1 MGITN
6 LKRRIDMRKC
16 WKWSVLLPYI
26 GIMILL
32 NTAWAVASELGPVT
46 NIHAVSEHEIN
57 QPSQATV
64 IEIEWSLPE
73 GYTKDE
79 IEGYY
84 YQFDQSEFYE
94 FDEFNTGALQTSQKA
109 ISHDYKNDSFNDA
122 FIYFHIAAVALDD
135 NDDPII
141 GTTENIGPF
150 RIDTVQP
157 QGVGVSTESV
167 TYNQSIELSLIAESS
182 NLEVLISNIGF
193 VPSDSGW
200 IPFKSKMNWII
211 PEGDGLKTIY
221 VQFRDIAGN
230 ISQATTTTELIST
243 PSVTLQSPLSGP
255 TNQSMITVFANF
267 SQPVTF
273 SQNDMILDNA
283 EIDQFTES
291 ASGNEYTI
299 VLTPQNDGLVHLTIP
314 ENAAGGIVSSQ
325 VFEIMVDRQN
335 PTINIESDIPLFTNT
350 APWSITIA
358 INEAVIGFDESDLVV
373 ENAIINSFDE
383 LKYIATISP
392 ADQGDVTI
400 SVLSNS
406 FTDAAGNYNA
416 DAIQLI
422 RTYDTNP
429 PSLKLER
436 ETTIP
441 LGSEFDAQYSV
452 IAIDYIDGNLTDMI
466 DISGNVD
473 SSKIEDYI
481 LTYSVTDRAGNS
493 ISITRTV
500 HVEESPFDVAIHSPL
515 NSPTNAQTIP
525 VIITFDRAVDSFNYT
540 QISFEN
546 VTNSV
551 VTGSAQKYTIVLTP
565 NTDGMIRFSIPEDY
579 AKDNSGNGNN
589 ASEIFEI
596 TVDRKNP
603 SVNIA
608 SDIPDYANTPC
619 SITITI
625 DEAVVNFDLEDIDVT
640 NGTAQNLIPD
650 GNTYTADISP
660 VTQGLVTIVIPSGKF
675 KDPADNENIESNAI
689 SYTFDSISPEI
700 TLNTSES
707 SPTNAQSI
715 HVEAI
720 LTEPVLEFNADK
732 LNTVNASIAQN
743 SFEGSYTAYSFDLI
757 PPETPGS
764 ITVTVDSGIL
774 EDRAGNKNKNIETLT
789 IAYEPFH
796 YTLTVDETK
805 AGAYLPG
812 HVLTIPVT
820 IRYSPGMTAIGYEF
834 ALPDTWQFVSVG
846 GLDIPPN
853 IKERELIEFS
863 WIDNQIESNMI
874 SFHYTLSIPDTEN
887 SDPEHISATVKF
899 RYADS
904 LEETRNVSFD
914 ANLQDIT
921 ASQLVDSNLYI
932 AGEPT
937 KIQIKI
943 QELNESMGFNKFS
956 AIGIAVNIP
965 VDWTFEG
972 AEGDGIPYTKD
983 IDSGN
988 LEFAWY
994 DLKDFSPT
1002 NPIDLSYYI
1011 VSPDD
1016 ATSEETITA
1025 ILKYRFS
1032 NGSEQSEPL
1041 DSIVLVPKDT
1051 IQPDVSITSNIPEYS
1066 NTDAWQITIT
1076 FSEPVKDFEYNDIDV
1091 VNGES
1096 TQLKTITQ
1104 QVYVASISPT
1114 NQGEIVISIPAGIAS
1129 DMSGL
1134 PNTQSIPYTRIYDI
1148 EPPQIILNGAS
1159 PAYISVN
1166 DEYTDPGADAS
1177 DNTCVTDQVSISGSV
1192 DTSTEGVYH
1201 LVYSVD
1207 DCAGNTGSVTRTV
1220 YVETFHPTLTVHTIG
1235 GAYLPDNHFVLSATM
1250 NFTKGTNT
1258 IEYVVTLPKN
1268 WQFESV
1274 WGSKIPEV
1282 NENNN
1287 QIFLGWENVSDTLDQ
1302 ITFVYTLIVPDSVSD
1317 DYELPVNVN
1326 YTYDNNH
1333 YTVTETVDIV
1343 KQEIFA
1349 EHTPKS
1355 NAYYNNGTVG
1365 IDVKIKLE
1373 KEANNYNN
1381 LSAVGLLVQLPD
1393 GWYYYNESNIHPSLS
1408 DVTSMQFP
1416 KKNDTDLLQ
1425 FAWFDIKN
1433 NEISF
1438 TYDIKTPTVTESE
1451 TITATVQYR
1460 FANGPKRCIKLN
1472 DLTFNFSHRPSIAG
1486 IAPAN
1491 GETTNSGLISL
1502 TFTETVIGFEEDDLI
1517 IYNGSLKESSFTG
1530 GYTDINYSFV
1540 IENSSQGEF
1549 GFTIK
1554 ESSLK
1559 DMDGLTNTV
1568 LTYSYIYDSEPTKI
1582 TIMTSEPSTTHS
1594 LSIPVTVIF
1603 NEPVIG
1609 FTESD
1614 ILLTN
1619 AAMDYLKGSDLTY
1632 TFNIIPEAP
1641 GEITVFIDSSAVSDH
1656 AGNKNLQSN
1665 ILKLTYQPFDV
1676 IVTCDTDAGSYMPDF
1691 EYFVSIVIHFTQGMS
1706 SVGYHVTYPSDWNYD
1721 SVWGDDVPPTIHDQN
1736 NILEFSWLNMPKDR
1750 DTLSFTYALR
1760 VPANEQRE
1768 SLTIPV
1774 TIKYRHGDDV
1784 EKTEDAS
1791 FSAHLQKVEAKH
1803 SSPNNIFITNYALP
1817 VNVNIQL
1824 TEETSIYNK
1833 FSSIGL
1839 NVYVPDGWVF
1849 DHVKANSQSITP
1861 DVVPDSTDEAIL
1873 QFAWFNINDLSN
1885 KPIDFTYYVKP
1896 LSDSEYAEITATVNY
1911 RYANGM
1917 ENFVLLDTLSLRKES
1932 LIVTHSCPKKFLN
1945 QLNVT
1950 TLIEYNGKQS
1960 SLKDLK
1966 LALTIPDDWNISG
1979 IAPPAYLDNSDNII
1993 YLDTAYKESPLEIQY
2008 TLIPVQSAQDIE
2020 ISAQMTYKRSGIGST
2035 DIALTQSA
2043 EPVTLT
2049 SIKTNQIVIQEIEGV
2064 ESIAETYYYTP
2075 DQTIRIKDTISS
2087 ALAITSAIITVD
2099 LPQGVTFEKASSNP
2113 EIQNNTLIFTVTSAN
2128 PVTRLELWYELKCSG
2143 SGKKVIATEAK
2154 IGGQPVDITSPL
2166 LLYDNLRP
2174 EPLVNHHIAEISN
2187 VSPMELTLTFSK
2199 PINFENLPEDAFALT
2214 NATIADVIT
2223 IQDKFIYQLNIMP
2236 KDGNVKIVIPENV
2249 IRDNLGTFNSF
2260 VEILSVV
2267 YDSQAPSIETIELPQ
2282 ATNLDM
2288 VPVTIIFSEPVEG
2301 FDLQDLVIA
2310 NGTAYSLNQ
2319 QDNIY
2324 TLNIQPTGQGAV
2336 SIEIK
2341 PGVLQDKAGNFFA
2354 DSRIETFTYD
2364 TVPPEISD
2372 LSYSPETIDTVMP
2385 VLLTITLSEPCP
2397 TFAEHNINV
2406 SSGNIISWEI
2416 VENVV
2421 TTIIKPDSC
2430 GELTIHIVNLQD
2442 AAGNMQSNESTDL
2455 NPIHIPIN
2463 CTTFCGTVKNEDGE
2477 SFPEVTVDVSFP
2489 VDPIYPSTKTDD
2501 NGRYTLHLPKM
2512 DEKNYAFRLVKHN
2525 YITQTFTSES
2535 APDDITT
2542 IHELP
2547 LQNMKRIEITT
2558 YQYTVTCSVTADSL
2572 TPSSIVTVISANS
2585 DPSNATSVATY
2596 SDSDN
2601 LYYLYFLRKPNS
2613 TIISASM
2620 GDYSAKKFIPST
2632 DLVGNSMDL
2641 SLNMTKPVLPSEN
2654 QQYIESSIIVSKE
2667 DGGNL
2672 KLQSS
2677 SGASIAEIEI
2687 LPGAMNMNA
2696 EVKAET
2702 KDKRKS
2708 PFATYSQLVDIN
2720 TEAAIIG
2727 ELIVKIK
2734 ITGDFNNIL
2743 RGKNAVFW
2751 AKNHQEFIAGNVQ
2764 EIPLEDILSV
2774 DQEPGFVRFKMRH
2787 LTTVAVGDTGLRDPD
2802 AGQRRCF
2809 ISTLQSVTFNPTLI
2823 FLTLTFVVGF
2833 FRNCILR
2840 RK

>member
-193 VPSDSGW
+193 LPSDTGW

-230 ISQATTTTELIST
+230 ISQANTTTELIST

-283 EIDQFTES
+283 AIDQFTKS

-350 APWSITIA
+350 APWSITIS
-358 INEAVIGFDESDLVV
+358 INEAVSGFDDSDLVV
-373 ENAIINSFDE
+373 ENASIDSFDKNE

-392 ADQGDVTI
+392 ANQGAVTI

-406 FTDAAGNYNA
+406 FTDAAKNYNA
-416 DAIQLI
+416 DAIQFI

-441 LGSEFDAQYSV
+441 LGSEFDAHYSV

-466 DISGNVD
+466 DISGDVD
-473 SSKIEDYI
+473 SSTIEDYI

-565 NTDGMIRFSIPEDY
+565 DTDDLVRVTIPEDC
-579 AKDNSGNGNN
+579 AKDIFGNGNTT
-589 ASEIFEI
+589 SDIFEI
-596 TVDRKNP
+596 AVDRKKP
-603 SVNIA
+603 SVHIA
-608 SDIPDYANTPC
+608 SDIAAYANTPC

-625 DEAVVNFDLEDIDVT
+625 DEAVVNFDLEDIVVT

-707 SPTNAQSI
+707 SPTHAQSI

-774 EDRAGNKNKNIETLT
+774 EDRAGNTNKNIETLT

-812 HVLTIPVT
+812 HVLTIPVI
-820 IRYSPGMTAIGYEF
+820 IRYSPGMTSIGYEF
-834 ALPDTWQFVSVG
+834 ALPDTWHFVSVG

-853 IKERELIEFS
+853 KKERELIEFS

-904 LEETRNVSFD
+904 LEETRIVSFD

-1016 ATSEETITA
+1016 ATSDETITA

-1076 FSEPVKDFEYNDIDV
+1076 FSEPVNDFEYNDIHV

-1148 EPPQIILNGAS
+1148 EPPQISLKGDS
-1159 PAYISVN
+1159 PAYIIVN
-1166 DEYTDPGADAS
+1166 NVYTDPGADVS
-1177 DNTCVTDQVSISGSV
+1177 DNACVTDQVSISGSV
-1192 DTSTEGVYH
+1192 NTSTEGVYH

-1250 NFTKGTNT
+1250 DFTKGTNT
-1258 IEYVVTLPKN
+1258 IEYVVALPEN

-1274 WGSKIPEV
+1274 WGDNVDSTPDSIT
-1282 NENNN
+1282 ENDN
-1287 QIFLGWENVSDTLDQ
+1287 QVYFGWGNDIDTLEQ
-1302 ITFVYTLIVPDSVSD
+1302 ISFVYTVVVPKNVTDEDKIPVS
-1317 DYELPVNVN
+1317 VN
-1326 YTYDNNH
+1326 YTYDSIL
-1333 YTVTETVDIV
+1333 YTVVETVDIV

-1355 NAYYNNGTVG
+1355 NSYYNNGTVG

-1393 GWYYYNESNIHPSLS
+1393 GWYYYNESNIHPSLT
-1408 DVTSMQFP
+1408 DITSMQYP
-1416 KKNDTDLLQ
+1416 EKGDSGLLQ

-1460 FANGPKRCIKLN
+1460 FANGPKRCTPLDN
-1472 DLTFNFSHRPSIAG
+1472 LTFDYSSKPSIAS
-1486 IAPAN
+1486 ISPQN
-1491 GETTNSGLISL
+1491 GETTNSNVITL
-1502 TFTETVIGFEEDDLI
+1502 TFTENVLNFEAVDLSI
-1517 IYNGSLKESSFTG
+1517 TNGKLKENSFQEILFEKSFSFIINV
-1530 GYTDINYSFV
+1530 TDQGAFGFKIAENALNNYSG
-1540 IENSSQGEF
+1540 N
-1549 GFTIK
+1549 
-1554 ESSLK
+1554 
-1559 DMDGLTNTV
+1559 TNP
-1568 LTYSYIYDSEPTKI
+1568 LLEYSFIYDSIRPDVVVSAENFTN
-1582 TIMTSEPSTTHS
+1582 TH
-1594 LSIPVTVIF
+1594 
-1603 NEPVIG
+1603 
-1609 FTESD
+1609 
-1614 ILLTN
+1614 
-1619 AAMDYLKGSDLTY
+1619 
-1632 TFNIIPEAP
+1632 
-1641 GEITVFIDSSAVSDH
+1641 
-1656 AGNKNLQSN
+1656 
-1665 ILKLTYQPFDV
+1665 
-1676 IVTCDTDAGSYMPDF
+1676 
-1691 EYFVSIVIHFTQGMS
+1691 
-1706 SVGYHVTYPSDWNYD
+1706 
-1721 SVWGDDVPPTIHDQN
+1721 
-1736 NILEFSWLNMPKDR
+1736 
-1750 DTLSFTYALR
+1750 
-1760 VPANEQRE
+1760 
-1768 SLTIPV
+1768 
-1774 TIKYRHGDDV
+1774 
-1784 EKTEDAS
+1784 
-1791 FSAHLQKVEAKH
+1791 
-1803 SSPNNIFITNYALP
+1803 
-1817 VNVNIQL
+1817 
-1824 TEETSIYNK
+1824 
-1833 FSSIGL
+1833 
-1839 NVYVPDGWVF
+1839 
-1849 DHVKANSQSITP
+1849 SQSIP
-1861 DVVPDSTDEAIL
+1861 
-1873 QFAWFNINDLSN
+1873 
-1885 KPIDFTYYVKP
+1885 
-1896 LSDSEYAEITATVNY
+1896 
-1911 RYANGM
+1911 
-1917 ENFVLLDTLSLRKES
+1917 
-1932 LIVTHSCPKKFLN
+1932 
-1945 QLNVT
+1945 
-1950 TLIEYNGKQS
+1950 
-1960 SLKDLK
+1960 
-1966 LALTIPDDWNISG
+1966 
-1979 IAPPAYLDNSDNII
+1979 
-1993 YLDTAYKESPLEIQY
+1993 
-2008 TLIPVQSAQDIE
+2008 
-2020 ISAQMTYKRSGIGST
+2020 
-2035 DIALTQSA
+2035 
-2043 EPVTLT
+2043 
-2049 SIKTNQIVIQEIEGV
+2049 
-2064 ESIAETYYYTP
+2064 
-2075 DQTIRIKDTISS
+2075 
-2087 ALAITSAIITVD
+2087 ITV
-2099 LPQGVTFEKASSNP
+2099 
-2113 EIQNNTLIFTVTSAN
+2113 
-2128 PVTRLELWYELKCSG
+2128 
-2143 SGKKVIATEAK
+2143 
-2154 IGGQPVDITSPL
+2154 
-2166 LLYDNLRP
+2166 
-2174 EPLVNHHIAEISN
+2174 
-2187 VSPMELTLTFSK
+2187 
-2199 PINFENLPEDAFALT
+2199 
-2214 NATIADVIT
+2214 
-2223 IQDKFIYQLNIMP
+2223 
-2236 KDGNVKIVIPENV
+2236 
-2249 IRDNLGTFNSF
+2249 
-2260 VEILSVV
+2260 
-2267 YDSQAPSIETIELPQ
+2267 
-2282 ATNLDM
+2282 
-2288 VPVTIIFSEPVEG
+2288 IFSEPVIDFTEDDITLSNANIENNSFAENNNMTYRLYINPINKGSMSVSINPGIATDYAGNTNTQSNILNGYYEPEPQDITLTVDTIAGPYLPGHVYAVSVSILFTKGVTSLGYAIDMPANWEYYGFTSNPLSVEKHPDKFEFYLKECIDKSSVVFNFSVLVPDDESQDTRHFSSSVTYRYADGPQQVQDSSFDAEIQTLVAEHSSNSIYYVPNVLVPVNVKIQLTKETGIINDFTSLGLYVSLPDEWKFEKAEG
-2301 FDLQDLVIA
+2301 SESYRRKDPENGQTGLIEFSWISIDDILLNNPISFTYYLLPPSEATTAAVLTSTVRYRFSEGKEESKPLENLTFDRADPTDTTPPEVINIDYSPKELKKIAPVSIQVTLSESVLSFNEDNVKVLPSGDIDIIPSENNDTVYTIIIRPDICGVFDVSIFELMDLSGNTQSNDKSIQFLIDCTTYKGFVYDDDNNVLPDVA
-2310 NGTAYSLNQ
+2310 VKVVFPDVVNYQAPKSNEAGFYSLNLPR
-2319 QDNIY
+2319 
-2324 TLNIQPTGQGAV
+2324 LN
-2336 SIEIK
+2336 
-2341 PGVLQDKAGNFFA
+2341 N
-2354 DSRIETFTYD
+2354 
-2364 TVPPEISD
+2364 
-2372 LSYSPETIDTVMP
+2372 
-2385 VLLTITLSEPCP
+2385 
-2397 TFAEHNINV
+2397 
-2406 SSGNIISWEI
+2406 
-2416 VENVV
+2416 
-2421 TTIIKPDSC
+2421 
-2430 GELTIHIVNLQD
+2430 
-2442 AAGNMQSNESTDL
+2442 
-2455 NPIHIPIN
+2455 
-2463 CTTFCGTVKNEDGE
+2463 
-2477 SFPEVTVDVSFP
+2477 
-2489 VDPIYPSTKTDD
+2489 
-2501 NGRYTLHLPKM
+2501 
-2512 DEKNYAFRLVKHN
+2512 KNYVFSLEKQD
-2525 YITQTFTSES
+2525 YITQSISSKSLPEEITFIHVL
-2535 APDDITT
+2535 PDTNLELIDITS
-2542 IHELP
+2542 
-2547 LQNMKRIEITT
+2547 
-2558 YQYTVTCSVTADSL
+2558 YQYTIICLVTADSEIL
-2572 TPSSIVTVISANS
+2572 TQSSTVTIVSANS
-2585 DPSNATSVATY
+2585 DANSGITAVVSYNEN
-2596 SDSDN
+2596 DN
-2601 LYYLYFLRKPNS
+2601 YYYLYYL
-2613 TIISASM
+2613 
-2620 GDYSAKKFIPST
+2620 
-2632 DLVGNSMDL
+2632 
-2641 SLNMTKPVLPSEN
+2641 TKP
-2654 QQYIESSIIVSKE
+2654 SSIILTAAMNDYEATMKLSGDQLTGNEYTVTLDMKIPPLPASNETKSSKVISK
-2667 DGGNL
+2667 DIGGTIKL
-2672 KLQSS
+2672 KTSTP
-2677 SGASIAEIEI
+2677 GVHVAEIEI
-2687 LPGAMNMNA
+2687 LPGTMSINA
-2696 EVKAET
+2696 VVTAET
-2702 KDKRKS
+2702 FDKRMTS
-2708 PFATYSQLVDIN
+2708 FAAHSQLIDIN
-2720 TEAAIIG
+2720 TTAEIIG
-2727 ELIVKIK
+2727 DLIVTIQSTVSYTEIFARKC
-2734 ITGDFNNIL
+2734 
-2743 RGKNAVFW
+2743 AVFW
-2751 AKNHQEFIAGNVQ
+2751 ASNPEEFLAGNVH
-2764 EIPLEDILSV
+2764 EIPLDDIFVEDLLAKDWKQGYI
-2774 DQEPGFVRFKMRH
+2774 RFKMDH

-2823 FLTLTFVVGF
+2823 FLTLTFVIGF